1 MAPGGTPRSDRRLG
15 LLPAAAVVAGSML
28 GIGIF
33 ISPPEVAADISGPGY
48 FLLVWA
54 LGGAAAICGAL
65 SVAELGAMMPRA
77 GGDYP
82 YLQMAYGPGV
92 AFSAGWLQLLA
103 TFPGSLAAMAVG
115 VATYQLPV
123 LAGPGFAETLSL
135 GPISVDAPAF
145 WAAVIV
151 VVLTALNHIGVVVSG
166 RAQLLLTS
174 APLVVL
180 LIASVALVTGVGV
193 DKLAAWFDHGQV
205 MPAPSAGQWA
215 RAYLPVY
222 FAYSG
227 WNAAIYIGG
236 EIRDPGRNLPRAV
249 IGGTSLVVVLY
260 LVLCGG
266 YLSLFPLSELAAV
279 GEAGTAAARQIFGA
293 AGVIGVTTLILLAM
307 LGSINGTVLTGSRI
321 AFAMA
326 EGGDC
331 VDAAARLHPRFGTP
345 VVALWMQAGLALL
358 LIATRT
364 VDQLMDYASC
374 AMLITGTLT
383 VLSVVI
389 LRRRLPDLPR
399 PYRLRLFPL
408 APVLYAISSV
418 VVVITL
424 LADLDLSVF
433 LAVGWFGLAL
443 LFYAFVSKRRP
454 GAATSGAADAR
465 SQAAGEPLR
474 E

>member
-1 MAPGGTPRSDRRLG
+1 MAGGTPRSDHRLG
-15 LLPAAAVVAGSML
+15 LWPALAVVAGSML

-48 FLLVWA
+48 FLLIWA
-54 LGGAAAICGAL
+54 LGGFAALCGAL
-65 SVAELGAMMPRA
+65 SVAELGAMLPQA

-82 YLQMAYGPGV
+82 YLRLAYGPGV

-123 LAGPGFAETLSL
+123 LAGEGFAEAIQL
-135 GPISVDAPAF
+135 GPLTMEAPAF

-151 VVLTALNHIGVVVSG
+151 IVLTAVNHVGVLVSG
-166 RAQLLLTS
+166 RAQILLTS

-180 LIASVALVTGVGV
+180 LLASVLLVGGVGV
-193 DKLAAWFDHGQV
+193 GQIAEWADHGV
-205 MPAPSAGQWA
+205 VHPAPSVAQWA

-236 EIRDPGRNLPRAV
+236 EIRNPGKNLPRAV

-266 YLSLFPLSELAAV
+266 YLSLFPPSELAAV
-279 GEAGTAAARQIFGA
+279 GEAGTAAAREIFGA

-331 VDAAARLHPRFGTP
+331 VESASRLHPRFGTP
-345 VVALWMQAGLALL
+345 VVALWGQAGLALL
-358 LIATRT
+358 LIATQT
-364 VDQLMDYASC
+364 FAQLMDYASC

-383 VLSVVI
+383 VLSVMI
-389 LRRRLPDLPR
+389 LRRRLPDLER
-399 PYRLRLFPL
+399 PYRLHLFPV
-408 APVLYAISSV
+408 APVLYAISSLV
-418 VVVITL
+418 VVVVL
-424 LADLDLSVF
+424 LVDLDPSVF
-433 LAVGWFGLAL
+433 LSVGWFALAL
-443 LFYAFVSKRRP
+443 LFHAVVLRRRKVP
-454 GAATSGAADAR
+454 SDQEIMDAAAPTSV
-465 SQAAGEPLR
+465 EP
-474 E
+474 

>member
-1 MAPGGTPRSDRRLG
+1 MAGGTPRSDHRLG
-15 LLPAAAVVAGSML
+15 LWPALAVVAGSML
-28 GIGIF
+28 GVGIF

-48 FLLVWA
+48 FLLIWA
-54 LGGAAAICGAL
+54 LGGFAALCGAL
-65 SVAELGAMMPRA
+65 SVAELGAMLPQA

-82 YLQMAYGPGV
+82 YLRLAYGPGV

-123 LAGPGFAETLSL
+123 LAGEGFAEAIHL
-135 GPISVDAPAF
+135 GPLTMEAPTF

-151 VVLTALNHIGVVVSG
+151 IALTAVNHVGVLVSG
-166 RAQLLLTS
+166 RAQIILTS

-180 LIASVALVTGVGV
+180 LLASVLLVGGVGV
-193 DKLAAWFDHGQV
+193 GQI
-205 MPAPSAGQWA
+205 AE
-215 RAYLPVY
+215 
-222 FAYSG
+222 

-236 EIRDPGRNLPRAV
+236 EIRNPGKNLPRAV
-249 IGGTSLVVVLY
+249 IGGTSLVVLLY

-266 YLSLFPLSELAAV
+266 YLSLFPPSELAAV

-331 VDAAARLHPRFGTP
+331 VESAARLHPRFGTP
-345 VVALWMQAGLALL
+345 VVALWGQAGLALL
-358 LIATRT
+358 LIATQT
-364 VDQLMDYASC
+364 FAQLMDYASC

-383 VLSVVI
+383 VLSVIV
-389 LRRRLPDLPR
+389 LRRRLPKLER
-399 PYRLRLFPL
+399 PYKLHLFPV
-408 APVLYAISSV
+408 APVLYAISSFV
-418 VVVITL
+418 VVVVL
-424 LADLDLSVF
+424 LMDLDPSVF
-433 LAVGWFGLAL
+433 LSIGWFALAL
-443 LFYAFVSKRRP
+443 LFHAVVLRRRKVPTDQEIMAAASAP
-454 GAATSGAADAR
+454 GPEPSGGR
-465 SQAAGEPLR
+465 EP
-474 E
+474 